1 MGLQLLTSPVTEPMC
16 QPEPALILGRDGQQT
31 GMRTGKV
38 CESCLMNLLEH
49 TEDMTESRD
58 GRQNSLQLQPGTSP
72 FSKYSCTVKSRHP
85 CLSWIFLG
93 AIFFLGATT
102 QLRLRRPLKRDEL
115 TPQGQSIREEAL
127 CWAKRTYSTPRVPFE
142 FVTLRE
148 AQEVS

>member
-1 MGLQLLTSPVTEPMC
+1 METYRPHPRLQQQGQGQAEEGTRIIPPSLDTWTQLPAVTQGRDVGLQLLTSPVTEPMC
-16 QPEPALILGRDGQQT
+16 QPEPALILGRGGQQT

-93 AIFFLGATT
+93 AIFF
-102 QLRLRRPLKRDEL
+102 
-115 TPQGQSIREEAL
+115 
-127 CWAKRTYSTPRVPFE
+127 
-142 FVTLRE
+142 
-148 AQEVS
+148 